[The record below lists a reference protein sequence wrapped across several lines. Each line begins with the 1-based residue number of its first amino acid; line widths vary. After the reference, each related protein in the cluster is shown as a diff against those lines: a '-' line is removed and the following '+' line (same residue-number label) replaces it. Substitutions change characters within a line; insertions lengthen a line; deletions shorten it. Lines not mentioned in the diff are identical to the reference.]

1 MPGQRAGCRREWAGS
16 RPADARLGT
25 AGGPLGS
32 RPGAAKEGAAAEIT
46 VATAWYTEGGVSGAP
61 RVLVAFSR
69 DGGASYG
76 RPVEVARR
84 VLGRVDIAAAG
95 GGRFVVTYL
104 KAGDGLANPDA
115 VWTAR
120 IVAPGYGPGTATP
133 IAAVEPGR
141 RSGRLSLV
149 QRPDRSGSLHAMW
162 TAEDGVR
169 VGRAAGGTGR
179 RSVWS

>member
-1 MPGQRAGCRREWAGS
+1 M
-16 RPADARLGT
+16 
-25 AGGPLGS
+25 
-32 RPGAAKEGAAAEIT
+32 
-46 VATAWYTEGGVSGAP
+46 
-61 RVLVAFSR
+61 AFSR

-76 RPVEVARR
+76 RPVEVAADG

-149 QRPDRSGSLHAMW
+149 SAPDRSGSLHAMW

-169 VGRAAGGTGR
+169 VAVLRVVQVGAPSGAEPGAGPDAGPDAGP
-179 RSVWS
+179 SVGSDADPSAGSAEKLAPTSR